1 MRPELQKA
9 VQTLR
14 EGGIVAFPTDTVW
27 GILVRPD
34 DPAAVARVYA
44 MKGRPTD
51 QPLQLLVAD
60 LETAKRLLPEGFRD
74 PRFTALAKRFWPG
87 PLTLVVPAGRPFPAI
102 AATKRLGLRIP
113 DHPELRELLR
123 ALGGYLAATS
133 LNRSGEPP
141 VQSEAEARRFPVDL
155 VVPGAAPKG
164 QASSVVD
171 LTEGRVVRAEAI
183 PLEALAPFL
192 EAP

>member
-1 MRPELQKA
+1 MRPDLAEAARVLAQ
-9 VQTLR
+9 
-14 EGGIVAFPTDTVW
+14 GGLVAFPTDTVW
-27 GILVRPD
+27 GVLVRPD

-44 MKGRPTD
+44 MKGRPSD

-60 LETAKRLLPEGFRD
+60 LETARSLLPEGFGD
-74 PRFTALAKRFWPG
+74 PHFTALAERFWPG

-102 AATKRLGLRIP
+102 GAQRTLGLRLP

-141 VQSEAEARRFPVDL
+141 VQSEAEARHFPVDR
-155 VVPGAAPKG
+155 VVSGPPPPGR
-164 QASSVVD
+164 ASSVVD
-171 LTEGRVVRAEAI
+171 LVEGRILRAGAI
-183 PLEALAPFL
+183 PEGELSRYLEAT
-192 EAP
+192 